1 MSNLLIS
8 DYESIFDLMNQI
20 WKTIKDSPGREV
32 YMAVWKKHK
41 YDPGDLKDVIFDMAT
56 RYKWMPTLAEIHGE
70 MLHKAKDRAFNKA
83 LDDSSV
89 DPEGAAKVRA
99 IISTIFQ
106 SKNNLEF

>member
-8 DYESIFDLMNQI
+8 DYDSVFDLMNQV
-20 WKTIKDSPGREV
+20 WKSLKDSPSREV
-32 YMAVWKKHK
+32 YIAIWNKHK
-41 YDPGDLKDVIFDMAT
+41 YDTEDLKDAIFDMAT

-70 MLHKAKDRAFNKA
+70 MLHKARNKAIQTA
-83 LDDSSV
+83 LDDSKV

-106 SKNNLEF
+106 GKPDLGF